1 MKLSIAPLFYYNTYY
16 TRMKVGITYDL
27 RSEYLKQGYSEEET
41 AEFDRDDTVVAIES
55 TLHQLG
61 YQTERIG
68 NVRQLA
74 DALVHGKKWDI
85 VFNFCEGMFGV
96 GREAQVPAL
105 LDAYKIPYVFS
116 GPLVL
121 ALTLHK
127 AMTKSVIRD
136 AKIPTPDFF
145 VVKSIQDID
154 KVNLPY
160 PLFAKPLAE
169 GTGKGVDALSVIND
183 ADQLKERCVYLLNRF
198 KQPVLVETFL
208 SGREFTVGI
217 VGTGEDA
224 RSVGVMEI
232 ILNEKAEK
240 NVYSYVNKEECE
252 ELCEYVLATGP
263 EAKACE
269 KVSLDA
275 WRALECEDGGRVDI
289 RFNDEGI
296 PNFIE
301 VNPLAGLHPLHS
313 DLPILTTKNGISY
326 QELLKMIMDSA
337 VTKVH

>member
-1 MKLSIAPLFYYNTYY
+1 
-16 TRMKVGITYDL
+16 MKVGITYDL
-27 RSEYLKQGYSEEET
+27 RSEYLKQGYTEEET
-41 AEFDRDDTVVAIES
+41 AEFDKDDTVVAIET

-68 NVRQLA
+68 NVRQLTE
-74 DALVHGKKWDI
+74 ALVNGKRWDI
-85 VFNFCEGMFGV
+85 VFNFCEGMFGI

-145 VVKSIQDID
+145 VVKSADDISN
-154 KVNLPY
+154 VNLQY
-160 PLFAKPLAE
+160 PLFAKPVAE
-169 GTGKGVDALSVIND
+169 GTGKGINASSVITNSEK
-183 ADQLKERCVYLLNRF
+183 LKERCAYLLNRF
-198 KQPVLVETFL
+198 KQPVLVETYL

-217 VGTGEDA
+217 VGTGDNA

-252 ELCEYVLATGP
+252 ELVQYILATGP

-275 WRALECEDGGRVDI
+275 WRVLECEDGGRVDI
-289 RFNDEGI
+289 RFDHKGI

-301 VNPLAGLHPLHS
+301 VNPLAGLHPEHS
-313 DLPILTTKNGISY
+313 DLPILTSKNGISY

-337 VTKVH
+337 ITKVH

>member
-1 MKLSIAPLFYYNTYY
+1 MI
-16 TRMKVGITYDL
+16 VGLTYDL
-27 RSEYLKQGYSEEET
+27 RSEYLKQGYTELET
-41 AEFDRDDTVVAIES
+41 AEFDRDDTVVAIET

-61 YQTERIG
+61 YKTERIG
-68 NVRQLA
+68 NIRQLA
-74 DALVHGKKWDI
+74 EALVNGRRWDI
-85 VFNFCEGMFGV
+85 VFNFCEGLNGI

-127 AMTKSVIRD
+127 AMTKSVIRG
-136 AKIPTPDFF
+136 AGIPTPDFF
-145 VVKSIQDID
+145 LIKLIKDID
-154 KVNLPY
+154 RVNLPY
-160 PLFAKPLAE
+160 PLFVKPVAE
-169 GTGKGVDALSVIND
+169 GTGKGIDASSVINNFNE
-183 ADQLKERCVYLLNRF
+183 LKLRSTYLLEEF
-198 KQPVLVETFL
+198 HQPVLVETYL

-217 VGTGEDA
+217 VGTGEEA

-232 ILNEKAEK
+232 LLNKDAEK

-252 ELCEYVLATGP
+252 ELVEYVLSNGP

-275 WRALECEDGGRVDI
+275 WRVLECEDGGRVDI
-289 RFNDEGI
+289 RFDGKGI
-296 PNFIE
+296 PNFVE

-313 DLPILTTKNGISY
+313 DLPILTTKNGIPY
-326 QELLKMIMDSA
+326 QELIKMIMDSA
-337 VTKVH
+337 VKKVH

>member
-1 MKLSIAPLFYYNTYY
+1 
-16 TRMKVGITYDL
+16 MKVGITYDL

-41 AEFDRDDTVVAIES
+41 AEFDRDDTVVAIEK

-61 YQTERIG
+61 YETERIG
-68 NVRQLA
+68 NIRQLA
-74 DALVHGKKWDI
+74 TALVKGKKWDI
-85 VFNFCEGMFGV
+85 VFNFCEGMFGI

-116 GPLVL
+116 GPLIL

-136 AKIPTPDFF
+136 ANIPTPDFF
-145 VVKSIQDID
+145 VVKSTDDID

-160 PLFAKPLAE
+160 PLFAKPVAE
-169 GTGKGVDALSVIND
+169 GTGKGIDASSVILNPD
-183 ADQLKERCVYLLNRF
+183 ELKERCTHLLNRY
-198 KQPVLVETFL
+198 KQPVLVETYL

-217 VGTGEDA
+217 VGTGENA

-232 ILNEKAEK
+232 VLNAKAEK

-252 ELCEYVLATGP
+252 ELVQYVLATGP

-275 WRALECEDGGRVDI
+275 WRVLECEDGGRVDI
-289 RFNDEGI
+289 RYDNKGI

-301 VNPLAGLHPLHS
+301 VNPLAGLHPEHS

-326 QELLKMIMDSA
+326 PDLLKMIMDSA
-337 VTKVH
+337 ITKVH

>member
-1 MKLSIAPLFYYNTYY
+1 
-16 TRMKVGITYDL
+16 MKVGLTYDL
-27 RSEYLKQGYSEEET
+27 RSEYLKQGYTELET
-41 AEFDRDDTVVAIES
+41 AEFDRDDTVVAIET

-61 YQTERIG
+61 YQTDRIG
-68 NVRQLA
+68 NIRQLA
-74 DALVHGKKWDI
+74 EALVNGRKWDI
-85 VFNFCEGMFGV
+85 VFNFCEGLNGI

-127 AMTKSVIRD
+127 AMTKSVIRN
-136 AKIPTPDFF
+136 AGIPTPDFF
-145 VVKSIQDID
+145 LIKTIKDID
-154 KVNLPY
+154 RVTLPY
-160 PLFAKPLAE
+160 PLFVKPVAE
-169 GTGKGVDALSVIND
+169 GTGKGIDASSVINNFNE
-183 ADQLKERCVYLLNRF
+183 LKLRSTYLLEQF
-198 KQPVLVETFL
+198 HQPVLVETYL
-208 SGREFTVGI
+208 NGREFTVGI

-232 ILNEKAEK
+232 LLNKNAEK

-252 ELCEYVLATGP
+252 ELVEYVLSNGP

-269 KVSLDA
+269 KVSIDA
-275 WRALECEDGGRVDI
+275 WKALECEDGGRVDI
-289 RFNDEGI
+289 RFDNNGI

-313 DLPILTTKNGISY
+313 DLPILTTKNGIPY
-326 QELLKMIMDSA
+326 QDLLKMIMDSA
-337 VTKVH
+337 IKKVR